1 MNLEQLGNAGD
12 FLGGIAVIISLFY
25 VAIQL
30 RRNSQSLRASTFQ
43 AVSESFVT
51 LLTAVS
57 ADPAALRIYMTG
69 LQGGDLSD
77 EEKQRFAFQLVGYMR
92 LLESAF
98 VQWRSGILSPEQW
111 EGLSNSGNRVLRS
124 AGGREYWP
132 FWRWHFSQDFRE
144 FVEETQARESRNS
157 DQS

>member
-77 EEKQRFAFQLVGYMR
+77 EEKQRFAFQLVSYMR

-98 VQWRSGILSPEQW
+98 VQWRSGIISPEQW
-111 EGLSNSGNRVLRS
+111 EGLSNTGNRILRS

-132 FWRWHFSQDFRE
+132 FWRWHFSQAFRE